1 MISVL
6 SSGMDNHYYFSHNSL
21 IKSIISTNKSSQA
34 TNDPIINIIMTYTF
48 LLSCILLTSSLLTN
62 VDAFTTKQQS
72 FVMNRHVQQVDSI
85 TTTYSTFLRM
95 SEANSKADDE
105 PHISKMV
112 LVECGK

>member
-6 SSGMDNHYYFSHNSL
+6 SSGMDNHYFSHNSL

-95 SEANSKADDE
+95 SEANSKADDK